1 MFRYLYGA
9 LLALVPLVAANAES
23 ANFCRNSIK
32 PNEPV
37 ELRFMGLE
45 YALVIHVLAERYC
58 RAEPKSMRPRFLGYI
73 EKQGCNPGTEIY
85 TDVEAAIARLE
96 GASLKLLAQD
106 GNPTLEMSDQQVQ
119 EWAST
124 TVDALG
130 GCDALKK
137 AHDAQ
142 LEE

>member
-1 MFRYLYGA
+1 LFRYLCGA

-45 YALVIHVLAERYC
+45 YALVIHALAERYC
-58 RAEPKSMRPRFLGYI
+58 GAEPKPMRPRFLGYI
-73 EKQGCNPGTEIY
+73 TKQGCDPGTEIY
-85 TDVEAAIARLE
+85 TDVEAAITQLE
-96 GASLKLLAQD
+96 GANLKLLAQG
-106 GNPTLEMSDQQVQ
+106 GNPKLAMSDQQVQ
-119 EWAST
+119 EWASS
-124 TVDALG
+124 TVEELG